1 MSFYTAKPRQK
12 EYIDLS
18 SKRALPVIASFN
30 VRGDCVPLYL
40 RYIFSDDTYTDI
52 SIDRIIEMN
61 RGSSRTTYVCYVT
74 TYDIRHTIK
83 LVHYRDQGI
92 WALNA
97 Y

>member
-1 MSFYTAKPRQK
+1 
-12 EYIDLS
+12 
-18 SKRALPVIASFN
+18 
-30 VRGDCVPLYL
+30 
-40 RYIFSDDTYTDI
+40 
-52 SIDRIIEMN
+52 MN